1 MPFVNW
7 TQSDKRWQGLTD
19 HQKAAAMA
27 IMEADGRDPEAQ
39 ANILHAI
46 INRANKGGEAIGA
59 HVSRRI
65 YQPVIEPA
73 QQARL
78 GRVLQDPR
86 YGELAKEAEAVSSGS
101 VPRRHAE
108 THYLAPERVML
119 GLEAREPNK
128 YKSWRKWTGFDPAT
142 NSYRGVAFRDNS
154 HAFLSPEGRYNG
166 AVLASGSV
174 PAGQPP
180 AGSPAPGAAPAQ
192 PPRGPFTAVGGGAGT
207 PRQPDQIASLLG
219 RLDAGSTASR
229 GAGSS
234 PDPIA
239 SLLSRMGDSGGATQG
254 AGDGAA
260 NSADGFMRRASEEAS
275 RVNAEYDRQQAEI
288 IKRMLARR
296 QKGAPR

>member
-142 NSYRGVAFRDNS
+142 NSYRGVAFRDHS
-154 HAFLSPEGRYNG
+154 HAFLSPEGRCRSRLGFGPCGPTARRIARARRRSGAASEG
-166 AVLASGSV
+166 AVHSGR
-174 PAGQPP
+174 
-180 AGSPAPGAAPAQ
+180 
-192 PPRGPFTAVGGGAGT
+192 RGRGHTT
-207 PRQPDQIASLLG
+207 PTGP
-219 RLDAGSTASR
+219 
-229 GAGSS
+229 
-234 PDPIA
+234 
-239 SLLSRMGDSGGATQG
+239 
-254 AGDGAA
+254 
-260 NSADGFMRRASEEAS
+260 
-275 RVNAEYDRQQAEI
+275 DRQSPRET
-288 IKRMLARR
+288 RRRFDRLAWCG
-296 QKGAPR
+296 QFS